1 MTEHLTTEAAPP
13 IAGEEREASLRWWDG
28 FTLSLVIPS
37 ALFIGMGA
45 VIGAIGAWT
54 ALAVLATVAVIACL
68 QNFIYSEVATMFPR
82 MVGGIAA
89 YANEAWRRRSTLVG
103 PLAAFGYWFAW
114 SSSLGVYG
122 LQIGY
127 LVQAQ
132 WFPDQTWSFST
143 GLADVGFPHF
153 VAVGVMIVGWVLNTV
168 GLRFAMWVMYA
179 TGALLLIPVI
189 GFALA
194 PIISGEWDVN
204 NLQWALGDSGF
215 SGWQTWIA
223 WMFVL
228 AWTVYGVEA
237 VSSFTPE
244 YKKPVTDTRRAL
256 RIAGVFVIFVFILVP
271 FGVGGMADRQDVIDD
286 PVAFYLGLF
295 EQIMPGGS
303 LIVTICLIGGLVL
316 MMLMTFAD
324 TGRVLEGS
332 ARNGLTIK
340 QLGVTNRFGMPA
352 RAFTLDLVFNL
363 FLIFFVGGALAIV
376 TAGITGY
383 ILCHILTMSGFLL
396 LRKDRPNRYRP
407 VRLPKI
413 WVAVAVVILVLNI
426 VLFTIGLAS
435 GAITGYG
442 GPREILIAVF
452 VLALSLVLYFIR
464 RVVQDKQKWIWKDPA
479 PLTPE
484 DRGEAVD
491 PALQAGF
498 DEVRR

>member
-1 MTEHLTTEAAPP
+1 MTEHLMTDSAPP
-13 IAGEEREASLRWWDG
+13 IEGEEREQTLRWWDG
-28 FTLSLVIPS
+28 FTISLVIPS
-37 ALFIGMGA
+37 ALFIGMGY
-45 VIGAIGAWT
+45 VMGALGAWT
-54 ALAVLATVAVIACL
+54 AIALFACVSLIACL

-127 LVQAQ
+127 LAQAQ
-132 WFPDQTWSFST
+132 WFQSQTWSFST

-153 VAVGVMIVGWVLNTV
+153 VAVGVMLIGYLLNVL
-168 GLRFAMWVMYA
+168 GMRLAMWAMYV
-179 TGALLLIPVI
+179 TGAMLMIPVI
-189 GFALA
+189 VFSLV
-194 PIISGEWDVN
+194 PIISGDWDIN

-244 YKKPVTDTRRAL
+244 YKKTVSDARRAL
-256 RIAGVFVIFVFILVP
+256 RIAGVFVIIVFFLVP

-295 EQIMPGGS
+295 DKIMPGGS
-303 LIVTICLIGGLVL
+303 VIVTICLIGGLVL

-340 QLGVTNRFGMPA
+340 QLAVTNRFGSPA
-352 RAFTLDLVFNL
+352 RALTLDVFFNL

-383 ILCHILTMSGFLL
+383 ILCHIFTMAGFLL
-396 LRKDRPNRYRP
+396 LRKDRPNMYRP
-407 VRLPKI
+407 VKLPKI
-413 WVAVAVVILVLNI
+413 WVGIAVVILCVNI

-435 GAITGYG
+435 GHITGYG
-442 GPREILIAVF
+442 GPREIIIAVF
-452 VLALSLVLYFIR
+452 VLSLSLVLFWIR
-464 RVVQDKQKWIWKDPA
+464 RVLQDKKKFIWRDPE

-484 DRGEAVD
+484 DLGEVAPV
-491 PALQAGF
+491 AA
-498 DEVRR
+498 EAAR